1 MFLPLLSF
9 CLLARRELWD
19 FSGDSHVFTPQVV
32 FLSLLTIASQEKS
45 HLYTHK
51 DKNNYPKVW
60 KRRSEIYSLSQDSS
74 FLFFFFCLLTL
85 FARQPMGSI
94 VVNSFSCLW
103 WLELLTVGIVT
114 YLKERECLNVLF
126 TKCIGQCI
134 LSMPLCFNHLILF
147 LLEAS

>member
-1 MFLPLLSF
+1 MHYWVSAYWLGESSGFFP
-9 CLLARRELWD
+9 
-19 FSGDSHVFTPQVV
+19 GDSHIFTPKVV
-32 FLSLLTIASQEKS
+32 FLSLLTIASQKKS
-45 HLYTHK
+45 CLYTHK
-51 DKNNYPKVW
+51 DKNNHPKVW
-60 KRRSEIYSLSQDSS
+60 KRGSEMYSLSQSSS
-74 FLFFFFCLLTL
+74 FLFFFLFCLLTL
-85 FARQPMGSI
+85 FTQQPMGSI

-103 WLELLTVGIVT
+103 WLEILTVGIMT